1 MVFRKSGGEE
11 HFVPKL
17 ETRRAVCVIRGLWRS
32 SPGFSIP
39 MNTVTEKK
47 NFIYFFPLT
56 PVSSLRGGVPAF
68 QSPLSSA
75 EPLPGGSAV
84 AAGLTPARNKLSTFV
99 GHGGRSVN
107 SRSRPLPLRV
117 SLFIH

>member
-1 MVFRKSGGEE
+1 MFRKSGGEE

-17 ETRRAVCVIRGLWRS
+17 ETRRAVCVTRGLRRS
-32 SPGFSIP
+32 SPGFSIL
-39 MNTVTEKK
+39 MNAVTENK
-47 NFIYFFPLT
+47 NLYFFPLT
-56 PVSSLRGGVPAF
+56 PVSLLRGGVPAF

-84 AAGLTPARNKLSTFV
+84 AAGNKLSTFV
-99 GHGGRSVN
+99 GHGGRSVS

-117 SLFIH
+117 SLFVH